1 MQNQKIINLEDVHVR
16 FRNHIDAFSIKD
28 FVINPSHIFK
38 KKSILENINLNILQ
52 GQSVGILGKNG
63 SGKSTLLRT
72 IAGIIKPF
80 KGQLHIIG
88 QIAPI
93 LTLGGGIELEM
104 TGYENIK
111 FMISL
116 LGLPKNKETIDTIA
130 QFSELDSKTLDSN
143 AKTYST
149 GMLAR
154 LAFSIAFAQNADIY
168 MIDEV
173 LAVGDAGFQAKCIDK
188 IYSLKKSQKTILFVS
203 HSSNDVLRICDNAI
217 LLQHGK
223 IIAQGKANDICLQY
237 EHMFL

>member
-1 MQNQKIINLEDVHVR
+1 MQNHKVINLENVHVR
-16 FRNHIDAFSIKD
+16 FRKHIDAFSIKD
-28 FVINPSHIFK
+28 FVINSSHIMK
-38 KKSILENINLNILQ
+38 KKSILEDINLAIFQ

-63 SGKSTLLRT
+63 SGKSTLLRA
-72 IAGIIKPF
+72 IAGIIKPY
-80 KGQLHIIG
+80 KGQLHITG

-104 TGYENIK
+104 TGYENID

-116 LGLPKNKETIDTIA
+116 LGLAKSKEAIDAIA
-130 QFSELDSKTLDSN
+130 HFSELDTKTLQSN
-143 AKTYST
+143 TKTYST

-188 IYSLKKSQKTILFVS
+188 IYSLKKSNKTILFVS
-203 HSSNDVLRICDNAI
+203 HSCSDVMRICDNAI
-217 LLQHGK
+217 LLQQGK
-223 IIAQGKANDICLQY
+223 IIAQGNANDICLQY
-237 EHMFL
+237 EQMF

>member
-1 MQNQKIINLEDVHVR
+1 MQNQKIINLENVHVR

-28 FVINPSHIFK
+28 FVINPSHLLK
-38 KKSILENINLNILQ
+38 KKLILEDINLNIFK
-52 GQSVGILGKNG
+52 GQSIGILGKNG

-72 IAGIIKPF
+72 IAGIIQPYR
-80 KGQLHIIG
+80 GYVHIKG

-104 TGYENIK
+104 TGYENIE

-116 LGLPKNKETIDTIA
+116 LGLPKSKETIEAIA
-130 QFSELDSKTLDSN
+130 QFAELDCKILKSN
-143 AKTYST
+143 TKTYST

-217 LLQHGK
+217 LLQQGK
-223 IIAQGKANDICLQY
+223 IIAQGKANDVCLQY
-237 EHMFL
+237 EQMF